1 MNNQPSTYF
10 LLCLSITLFL
20 VLNPAASHAQ
30 HSLDSSYFYYQSIVF
45 PKTPEDIPRGI
56 AFYTNR
62 ATLSLDQKDTLKAI
76 ESLRLIASG
85 YFKIGNY
92 YDSEEAATHALSL
105 LRSYKHKDSA
115 GNARIGIYN
124 QLGLLYRN
132 LENPQAAL
140 ALYDSALSASP
151 SPTERNIL
159 LNNKAN
165 LLKDLGKYADALE
178 EYKSIAQTHNES
190 TGPILRARVLDNIGA
205 VMAKMNLP
213 SSRDTLLKALAIR
226 EAQTDLS
233 GLYSS
238 YKNLALYYHD
248 RKGADSAL
256 AFAKQAQQ
264 TATRLNSASFRY
276 DALELLAL
284 LHSDPDIT
292 EYRRLTDSLARARQ
306 LAENKNAFIKYNIG
320 EERKKTA
327 VQALQKERAQ
337 RSKQLFQ
344 LSTAGILL
352 LLILSYFVFRYRYK
366 KGRQEEM
373 YRTESRISKKV
384 HDELANDLFHA
395 LAYAEAHPLQEPEEK
410 EKLLT
415 SLDRLYTR
423 TRDISKDTA
432 PIPTGPD
439 FPNYL
444 RELLAGFSTDKVNV
458 ILNGLESLPWV
469 RISDL
474 KKMAC
479 FRILQELL
487 VNMKKH
493 SGATLVL
500 LSFAREGKYI
510 RIHYSDNGRGIAP
523 GAHVERGGLR
533 ITENRMA
540 AIKGT
545 FTFENQASGGFR
557 CQLRFPL

>member
-1 MNNQPSTYF
+1 MKTTQASFLFFVVAALYVTTPGFGQLAADSTF
-10 LLCLSITLFL
+10 
-20 VLNPAASHAQ
+20 Q
-30 HSLDSSYFYYQSIVF
+30 HYTGIIH
-45 PKTPEDIPRGI
+45 PETPDDLPEGI
-56 AFYTNR
+56 AFYTEELEKQLE
-62 ATLSLDQKDTLKAI
+62 AEDIEGAI
-76 ESLRLIASG
+76 ESLRMLAIG
-85 YFKIGNY
+85 QYKIGSL
-92 YDSEEAATHALSL
+92 YDSENSIVAALELIHRNEQKDPY
-105 LRSYKHKDSA
+105 LRA
-115 GNARIGIYN
+115 QIGLYN
-124 QLGLLYRN
+124 QLGRVYRTLQN
-132 LENPQAAL
+132 QEAAINALDKALQLADNPA
-140 ALYDSALSASP
+140 D
-151 SPTERNIL
+151 RIII

-165 LLKDLGKYADALE
+165 LFKDNQQYELALDQYHEVSRLLGKNPD
-178 EYKSIAQTHNES
+178 S
-190 TGPILRARVLDNIGA
+190 LRWATVLDNFGA
-205 VMAKMNLP
+205 VLSHLRAPAALD
-213 SSRDTLLKALAIR
+213 SLQKALRIR
-226 EAQTDLS
+226 LEKNELT
-233 GLYSS
+233 GVYSS
-238 YKNLALYYHD
+238 YRNLAQYYAMGND
-248 RKGADSAL
+248 TTLAL
-256 AFAKQAQQ
+256 SYAKKAQA
-264 TATRLNSASFRY
+264 TAEQLNSPSFRY
-276 DALELLAL
+276 DALELLAI
-284 LHSDPDIT
+284 LHNDPDIS
-292 EYRRLTDSLARARQ
+292 EYRRLTDSLERARQ

-327 VQALQKERAQ
+327 EQALQKERAQ

-344 LSTAGILL
+344 LSTVGILL
-352 LLILSYFVFRYRYK
+352 LLILSYFLFRYHYK

-415 SLDRLYTR
+415 SLDRLYAK

-432 PIPTGPD
+432 PIPTGTD

-444 RELLAGFSTDKVNV
+444 RELLAGFSADKVNV
-458 ILNGLESLPWV
+458 ILNGLESLPWS
-469 RISDL
+469 RISEL

-493 SGATLVL
+493 SDATLVL

-510 RIHYSDNGRGIAP
+510 RILYSDNGRGIAP
-523 GAHVERGGLR
+523 GAPLERGGLR
-533 ITENRMA
+533 IAENRMA